1 MSILIGALG
10 GAADAMLKSMEQR
23 DKFAEEAALTDR
35 KQNAE
40 LDRQRTLELFKNQ
53 LQKGALQEKYAMAF
67 GGAPSSGGS
76 TMPGMNTITDS
87 GGQSQSSPPPG
98 AMAGQPSDLSGRIQA
113 LAERTGVSPDAIR
126 ADLALNDGKG
136 LSAMIEKQFG
146 PDIQVIDGYVIDK
159 KKIKANTFLPGVR
172 TSANGQTS
180 VVEVGEDGKPVV
192 TVPPGAAE
200 AYGTYK
206 GIDAGVAASTKPI
219 KVYNPATQREEY
231 VSESAVL
238 KAAGGQFAPQP
249 QAQPSQGNQ
258 YKVSPQ
264 EQASRDAEA
273 MMIKRSELKTAQAQ
287 LNDAENRGDKVAADR
302 LRGDV
307 IALGR
312 EITKSE
318 LQAQHAALNPSAKPL
333 STGGAMAAGPSDME
347 KAAAEALGPINR
359 NFVEK
364 SYQPVQEAGAAAQNI
379 IESAKVARDAITQ
392 MGGTGFGKEARAK
405 AANVLVGLGVGVDR
419 AKILS
424 ENVAKFNTVAM
435 ERLQVVLNAARGP
448 QTDPDA
454 RRAQQTFAQLGNP
467 TDANRFV
474 LDLAQARAERDIMR
488 ANFYA
493 DMLPEAQKAGD
504 LAAIDRLWN
513 QRQPSVFSMP
523 TMKPW
528 GVK

>member
-1 MSILIGALG
+1 MTILLGALG
-10 GAADAMLKSMEQR
+10 GGADAALKSMEQH
-23 DKFAEEAALTDR
+23 DKFAEEAALSDK
-35 KQNAE
+35 KQSAE
-40 LDRQRTLELFKNQ
+40 LDRQKTLELFKNQ
-53 LQKGALQEKYAMAF
+53 MQRNDRQDRFAMAF
-67 GGAPSSGGS
+67 GGSPTSGGTTS
-76 TMPGMNTITDS
+76 TGMNTIPSYGD
-87 GGQSQSSPPPG
+87 QSQSG
-98 AMAGQPSDLSGRIQA
+98 APAGAIPIQA

-126 ADLALNDGKG
+126 ADLALNEGKG

-146 PDIQVIDGYVIDK
+146 PDIQVVDGYVVDRK
-159 KKIKANTFLPGVR
+159 RVKPGTFLPGVR

-180 VVEVGEDGKPVV
+180 VVDVGEDGKPIV
-192 TVPPGAAE
+192 TVPKGAAE

-206 GIDAGVAASTKPI
+206 GIDAGVAAATKPI

-231 VSESAVL
+231 VSEADAL
-238 KAAGGQFAPQP
+238 KAAGGQSP
-249 QAQPSQGNQ
+249 QAQPSPSSP

-264 EQASRDAEA
+264 EQAARDADA
-273 MMIKRSELKTAQAQ
+273 MMIKRSELKKAQSQ
-287 LNDAENRGDKVAADR
+287 LTDAESRGDKEAIDR

-318 LQAQHAALNPSAKPL
+318 MQAQHSALNPAAKPPA
-333 STGGAMAAGPSDME
+333 TGGAMAAGPSDTE

-364 SYQPVQEAGAAAQNI
+364 SYQPVQEAGAAAQSV
-379 IESAKVARDAITQ
+379 IESAKVARDAITKL
-392 MGGTGFGKEARAK
+392 GSTGFGKEARAQ
-405 AANVLVGLGVGVDR
+405 AANVLVGLGVGNDR

-435 ERLQVVLNAARGP
+435 ERLQTVLNSARGP

-454 RRAQQTFAQLGNP
+454 RRAQQTFAQLSNP